1 MRVFTEIALS
11 DLFNATLTS
20 TLFVQTDV
28 YEFKCYVFFLKTVM
42 LQILYIN
49 EKAK

>member
-11 DLFNATLTS
+11 YLFNATLTS

-28 YEFKCYVFFLKTVM
+28 YEFKCCFLSKDSDATDT
-42 LQILYIN
+42 IH
-49 EKAK
+49 